1 MDKFLLGELGT
12 GELGGDMQTTTI
24 DTHLQ
29 VRRSS
34 PKQKHQQP
42 KQTRRLQPLHPLQRL
57 QPLQRLHPLQLL
69 QLQAA
74 RLRWAVRYRYAQDG
88 ILPCEAVATV
98 MPLTLVSGWRQRT
111 CQRSQRSQSSWRCL
125 RLEPENPSNPFE
137 GWVGHFFFRCLI
149 VWYPWYPK
157 NRSF

>member
-1 MDKFLLGELGT
+1 MDKFLLRELGT

-34 PKQKHQQP
+34 PKQKHQHP

-57 QPLQRLHPLQLL
+57 QPLQPLQLL

-98 MPLTLVSGWRQRT
+98 MPLTLVSGWAAKD
-111 CQRSQRSQSSWRCL
+111 L
-125 RLEPENPSNPFE
+125 PKEPKEPKLLTLLAAGAWEPFE
-137 GWVGHFFFRCLI
+137 PLRRMSWSFFFRCLI

>member
-111 CQRSQRSQSSWRCL
+111 CQRSQRSQSS
-125 RLEPENPSNPFE
+125 
-137 GWVGHFFFRCLI
+137 
-149 VWYPWYPK
+149 
-157 NRSF
+157 